1 MNMRLGLVLVAAVL
15 GMVVGVTLGQTTAPA
30 TTRASA
36 TAPAPATATAPAK
49 RAVPVTIEGKADP
62 RAPGYIVLFDEKVD
76 APVELARREKLY
88 NFKSTHV
95 YNMGTF
101 KGFAAVIPAEAVE
114 KLRWEPSIKSIE
126 HDGVASING

>member
-1 MNMRLGLVLVAAVL
+1 MRMSVAWATIVL
-15 GMVVGVTLGQTTAPA
+15 GVAVGVALGQATVPA

-36 TAPAPATATAPAK
+36 TATAPAPATAPAR
-49 RAVPVTIEGKADP
+49 RAVPVTIAGKADP

-76 APVELARREKLY
+76 APVELARLEKLY